1 MNIRNWKLGKKQKQ
15 EADEFYQLFAKHQDT
30 LYRVAFIYVRNKED
44 ALDVMQETAYRA
56 FRSFHTNREP
66 QYIQSWLTKI
76 TIHCSLD
83 LLRKKK
89 RIFPA
94 DVQQMS
100 ESESIDLG
108 TVDDFIIHMTLEQV
122 IEELDEMEKSVV
134 LLRYYQDFK
143 FQKTAE
149 ALDIPLGTAKTILYR
164 ALQKN
169 ETIDEG
175 GTTRMRQEQIH
186 FLKEDI
192 ERIEIPSE
200 LSTRVQEGF
209 DQAQAERNVRTRKR
223 KGWTLAVS
231 SIAALILLSMW
242 YGNDTFALNVKGY
255 FTDIVNRKGAVIG
268 TIYEQA
274 TRDIK

>member
-30 LYRVAFIYVRNKED
+30 LYRVAFIYVKNKED

-56 FRSFHTNREP
+56 LRSFHTHREP

-89 RIFPA
+89 RVFHA

-100 ESESIDLG
+100 EAESIDLG

-122 IEELDEMEKSVV
+122 MEELDEMEKSVV
-134 LLRYYQDFK
+134 LLRYYQDFT

-164 ALQKN
+164 ALQK
-169 ETIDEG
+169 
-175 GTTRMRQEQIH
+175 MRRSMKEEQH
-186 FLKEDI
+186 
-192 ERIEIPSE
+192 
-200 LSTRVQEGF
+200 G
-209 DQAQAERNVRTRKR
+209 
-223 KGWTLAVS
+223 
-231 SIAALILLSMW
+231 
-242 YGNDTFALNVKGY
+242 
-255 FTDIVNRKGAVIG
+255 
-268 TIYEQA
+268 
-274 TRDIK
+274 